1 MTNEHILYIPR
12 RAKIV
17 ITVLAIFFFLLSI
30 AVVLFLLNEKVDAG
44 VVTTGL
50 TLAQTC
56 AAGLGVIA
64 IVFYTRFNVN
74 VSFLKNRT
82 EDFLI
87 REIPEALRIVDYKEA
102 NFGEITQSYRPNPL
116 ETKTR
121 IMVSY
126 DKGNHYCQY
135 RVLAYGVD
143 QKIYVQANVKRF
155 VVSYFLDADLGGE
168 ADMRQRLSYVV
179 GAAEAAGY
187 RYSYEDVHDT
197 AHGSV
202 SAQLR
207 LFRDLPDDF
216 LVNASER
223 LFIAN
228 DLASMTRAFIRALPG
243 CVVDLP
249 LKSDITDVHEV
260 A

>member
-17 ITVLAIFFFLLSI
+17 ITALAIFFFLLSI
-30 AVVLFLLNEKVDAG
+30 AVVLVLLNEKADAG

-74 VSFLKNRT
+74 VSFLKKRT

-87 REIPEALRIVDYKEA
+87 REIPDALRIVDYKDSLFTELTRA
-102 NFGEITQSYRPNPL
+102 YRPNPL
-116 ETKTR
+116 VTKTR
-121 IMVSY
+121 IMANY
-126 DKGNHYCQY
+126 DHGNHYCQY
-135 RVLAYGVD
+135 RVLAYGVE
-143 QKIYVQANVKRF
+143 QKIYVQVNVKRF
-155 VVSYFLDADLGGE
+155 VVSYFLDADLAGE
-168 ADMRQRLSYVV
+168 ADIRQRLNYVV
-179 GAAEAAGY
+179 AAAEAAGY
-187 RYSYEDVHDT
+187 SYKYEDVHDT

-207 LFRDLPDDF
+207 LFKTLPDDF

-223 LFIAN
+223 LFLAN
-228 DLASMTRAFIRALPG
+228 DFASMTRALIRALPG

-249 LKSDITDVHEV
+249 IKSDVTETDEV